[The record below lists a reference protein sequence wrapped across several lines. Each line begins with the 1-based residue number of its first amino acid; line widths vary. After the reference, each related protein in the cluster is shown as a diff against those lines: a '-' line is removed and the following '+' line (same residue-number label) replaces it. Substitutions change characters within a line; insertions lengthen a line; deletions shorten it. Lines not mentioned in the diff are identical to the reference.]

1 MSQTAQTA
9 RVTDPA
15 PAPTPQGAGQ
25 STAAVGTGVALAFAC
40 LTILG
45 VMPVISNSRPAGF
58 DALSFAV
65 FLSIWQVIAVLPLV
79 VGELLAGRRG
89 IFAAAL
95 SRRQRNRTI
104 ATILG
109 TGAMFGLSTLL
120 YVLTAERAGAVA
132 MALAIQAYP
141 LFAMLWERIFL
152 RRGKSLAEL
161 AFTVLLIGT
170 LAYLATGGT
179 GRIDGLSPWFLL
191 AIGIPFLWSVAHV
204 IIKEEIGATPIS
216 PLQITFF
223 RVAVSAAF
231 LAAIMLATDGPG
243 RLLDDALNG
252 PYQEIAAL
260 MGAVYALELV
270 LWFYAVRTI
279 DVSLASSITVPAPAL
294 TMVLAVIFLGEA
306 IKTYQVAA
314 MAVVFIAIYG
324 LLIAGNRRRR
334 REASARAATL
344 AE

>member
-1 MSQTAQTA
+1 MSKTVRPMRTAPLVDGGHTA
-9 RVTDPA
+9 
-15 PAPTPQGAGQ
+15 
-25 STAAVGTGVALAFAC
+25 TGVGVGIALAFAC
-40 LTILG
+40 LAILG

-65 FLSIWQVIAVLPLV
+65 FLSLWQVVVVLPLV
-79 VGELLAGRRG
+79 VGELIAGRPG
-89 IFAAAL
+89 IFAASL
-95 SRRQRNRTI
+95 GRQQRNRTI
-104 ATILG
+104 ATIIG

-120 YVLTAERAGAVA
+120 YVLTAERSGAVA

-152 RRGKSLAEL
+152 HRGKSLAEL
-161 AFTVLLIGT
+161 VFTALLIGA
-170 LAYLATGGT
+170 LVYLATSGT
-179 GRIDGLSPWFLL
+179 WRIAGLSLWFLL
-191 AIGIPFLWSVAHV
+191 AVAIPFLWSVAHV

-223 RVAVSAAF
+223 RVAVSAVF
-231 LAAIMLATDGPG
+231 LAAIMLAADGPG

-252 PYQEIAAL
+252 PYQEVAAL
-260 MGAVYALELV
+260 MGAVYGLELV

-294 TMVLAVIFLGEA
+294 TMVLAVLFLGET
-306 IKTYQVAA
+306 IKAYQVAA
-314 MAVVFIAIYG
+314 MAIVFIAIYG

-334 REASARAATL
+334 REASARTPD
-344 AE
+344 

>member
-1 MSQTAQTA
+1 MSRTA
-9 RVTDPA
+9 DPA
-15 PAPTPQGAGQ
+15 AAANPSPAGPTR
-25 STAAVGTGVALAFAC
+25 TVHHAAASVGVGVALAFAC
-40 LTILG
+40 LAILG

-65 FLSIWQVIAVLPLV
+65 FLSLWQVVAVLPLV
-79 VGELLAGRRG
+79 VGELVAGRPG

-95 SRRQRNRTI
+95 GRQQRNRTI
-104 ATILG
+104 ATIIG
-109 TGAMFGLSTLL
+109 TGAMFGLSTYL

-132 MALAIQAYP
+132 MALAVQAYP

-152 RRGKSLAEL
+152 HRRKSLAEL
-161 AFTVLLIGT
+161 AFTILLIGA

-179 GRIDGLSPWFLL
+179 WRIAGLSLWFLL
-191 AIGIPFLWSVAHV
+191 AVAIPFLWSVAHV

-243 RLLDDALNG
+243 RLLDDAFNG

-270 LWFYAVRTI
+270 LWFYAVRSI

-294 TMVLAVIFLGEA
+294 TMVLAVLFLGEA
-306 IKTYQVAA
+306 IKTYQLAA
-314 MAVVFIAIYG
+314 MAVVFVAIYG
-324 LLIAGNRRRR
+324 LLIAGNRRRG
-334 REASARAATL
+334 RETSSRATDP